1 MSAADP
7 RVDPRVDHTTVPIQ
21 GAAGNPVCPP
31 EWLALREP
39 ADADARSTAL
49 ADAVRDLLPPG
60 PLLVR
65 DLGCG
70 TGSMG
75 RWLAPRLDRPG
86 GQHWVL
92 HDRDPVV
99 LSHAVASL
107 PGGVTGE
114 AGPGDL
120 TGLGADVL
128 AGTSLITA
136 SALLDLLAA
145 DEVDALTA
153 ACAAAGC
160 PVLFTLTVSGRVR
173 LHPEDPLDA
182 EIGAAFDDHQRRDED
197 GRRMLGPDA
206 PAAAA
211 AAFTRHGARVRTA
224 DSPWRLGP
232 DRPALL
238 REWLAGRLDAACA
251 QRPDLAAHAGAYRD
265 RRERALDAGELTVSV
280 GHTDLLAVPGERS

>member
-1 MSAADP
+1 
-7 RVDPRVDHTTVPIQ
+7 
-21 GAAGNPVCPP
+21 
-31 EWLALREP
+31 
-39 ADADARSTAL
+39 RSTVL

-75 RWLAPRLDRPG
+75 RWLAPRLARPG

-107 PGGVTGE
+107 PGGVTGG

-120 TGLGADVL
+120 TGFGADLL

-136 SALLDLLAA
+136 SALLDLLTA
-145 DEVDALTA
+145 DEMDALA
-153 ACAAAGC
+153 AVCTAAGC

-182 EIGAAFDDHQRRDED
+182 EIGAAFDDHQRRDEN

-211 AAFTRHGARVRTA
+211 AAFARHGA
-224 DSPWRLGP
+224 
-232 DRPALL
+232 
-238 REWLAGRLDAACA
+238 
-251 QRPDLAAHAGAYRD
+251 
-265 RRERALDAGELTVSV
+265 
-280 GHTDLLAVPGERS
+280 